1 MKPERILLQVALL
14 MGGLAAQNVGIGT
27 NAPTQRL
34 HVAGNLRLD
43 NAFMPGNQA
52 GAVGNILLSQGAG
65 VAPVWLANGAAGT
78 ILMSMGPGSDPI
90 WAPNPICTSPTQNR
104 FIKFTST
111 APTQVC
117 NTTLAENTS
126 NNIWNADGAN
136 APVSGSDKFAIIA
149 TATMPNAINGY
160 AGSGVG
166 VYGQATGAEGIGVY
180 GTTNQAD
187 GIGVVGRNTNAN
199 GTAGYF
205 LNSAAAGG
213 GTGDAVFGRTS
224 QAGGFGVWGVNNNTQ
239 AGTNPVG
246 VVGSGGT
253 GTGVYVNGGGGGSF
267 AGRAIGVAG
276 YKMGNLTNN
285 QGGGYFTG
293 DLAGNPLTSTHYVY
307 VAYRT
312 GNTNYK
318 INGTGQVSTIVDGLN
333 GRQDRRNMFAP
344 EMPEIHFMDVGQGQ
358 LQGGRAYIQLDPIF
372 AKNIVVNEQHPLR
385 VLIQLEDECNGVRV
399 TNKSQH
405 GFEVIE
411 LNGGTSNARFT
422 YFVIANRAD
431 EKDEY
436 GNVISKH
443 EGVRLPPAPGPLPAV
458 ARTIDEVKIKGSER
472 KGLKGTY

>member
-1 MKPERILLQVALL
+1 
-14 MGGLAAQNVGIGT
+14 
-27 NAPTQRL
+27 
-34 HVAGNLRLD
+34 
-43 NAFMPGNQA
+43 MPSCLVISPGRWA
-52 GAVGNILLSQGAG
+52 ISFFSRGAG

-78 ILMSMGPGSDPI
+78 ILMSMGPGNDPV
-90 WAPNPICTSPTQNR
+90 WAPNPICTSPTLNR

-111 APTQVC
+111 SPTQVC

-126 NNIWNADGAN
+126 NNIWNADGAA
-136 APVSGSDKFAIIA
+136 APMSGSDKFAIIA
-149 TATMPNAINGY
+149 TATMPYAVNGY
-160 AGSGVG
+160 ATSGFGVYGAATSGVG
-166 VYGQATGAEGIGVY
+166 VYGVAIGTNGIGVY
-180 GTTNQAD
+180 GITNQAD
-187 GIGVVGRNTNAN
+187 GFGVVGRNTDAN
-199 GTAGYF
+199 GTAGFF
-205 LNSAAAGG
+205 LNSAAAGA
-213 GTGDAVFGRTS
+213 GTGDAVFGQTS
-224 QAGGFGVWGVNNNTQ
+224 QAGGFGVWGMNNNTQ

-253 GTGVYVNGGGGGSF
+253 NQGIYVIGGGGGSF

-276 YKMGNLTNN
+276 FKMGALTNN

-293 DLAGNPLTSTHYVY
+293 DATGGNPLTITHYAY

-318 INGTGQVSTIVDGLN
+318 IYGTGSMSTVVDGLN
-333 GRQDRRNMFAP
+333 GRQDRKIMFAP
-344 EMPEIHFMDVGQGQ
+344 EMPEILFMDVGQGQ

-385 VLIQLEDECNGVRV
+385 VFIQLEDECNGVRV

-443 EGVRLPPAPGPLPAV
+443 EGVRFPPAPGPLPAI
-458 ARTIDEVKIKGSER
+458 ARTIDEEKSKGSQL

>member
-27 NAPTQRL
+27 NNPTQRL

-43 NAFMPGNQA
+43 NAFMPGNQP

-65 VAPVWLANGAAGT
+65 VAPVWLPNGAVGT
-78 ILMSMGPGSDPI
+78 ILMSMGPGSNPV
-90 WAPNPICTSPTQNR
+90 WAPNPICTSPTLNR

-111 APTQVC
+111 SPTQVC

-126 NNIWNADGAN
+126 GNIWNADGAN

-149 TATMPNAINGY
+149 TTAMPNAISGY
-160 AGSGVG
+160 AGSG
-166 VYGQATGAEGIGVY
+166 IGVY
-180 GTTNQAD
+180 GRATDAAGHGVFGENTDPD
-187 GIGVVGRNTNAN
+187 GIAGR
-199 GTAGYF
+199 F
-205 LNSAAAGG
+205 VNSAAAGG
-213 GTGDAVFGRTS
+213 GTGRGVLARSS
-224 QAGGFGVWGVNNNTQ
+224 QERATVLAINDNTQ
-239 AGTNPVG
+239 DDTHPVAVAGL
-246 VVGSGGT
+246 GGT
-253 GTGVYVNGGGGGSF
+253 TIGVRPLFGDGTGGSF
-267 AGRAIGVAG
+267 SGRGIGVAG
-276 YKMGNLTNN
+276 YKVEELTDDR
-285 QGGGYFTG
+285 GGGYFAG
-293 DLAGNPLTSTHYVY
+293 DATDNGNGTYTTTHYAY
-307 VAYRT
+307 VAWRI
-312 GNTNYK
+312 GGTNYK
-318 INGTGQVSTIVDGLN
+318 INGTGSVSTIVDGLN
-333 GRQDRRNMFAP
+333 GRQDRKIMFAP

-372 AKNIVVNEQHPLR
+372 AKNIIVNEQHPLR

>member
-14 MGGLAAQNVGIGT
+14 MGGLAAQNFGIGT
-27 NAPTQRL
+27 ITPTERL

-65 VAPVWLANGAAGT
+65 VAPVWLPNGAAGT
-78 ILMSMGPGSDPI
+78 ILMSMGPGSNPV

-111 APTQVC
+111 SPTQAC

-126 NNIWNADGAN
+126 NNIWNADGAA

-149 TATMPNAINGY
+149 TTAMPNAISGY
-160 AGSGVG
+160 ATSGYG
-166 VYGQATGAEGIGVY
+166 VYGSATGAAGRGVY
-180 GTTNQAD
+180 G
-187 GIGVVGRNTNAN
+187 VNTHPD
-199 GTAGYF
+199 GTAGRF
-205 LNSAAAGG
+205 LNSAAASGANG
-213 GTGDAVFGRTS
+213 HGVVGRTS
-224 QAGGFGVWGVNNNTQ
+224 QARGFGVWGISANTQ
-239 AGTNPVG
+239 DGTNPTG
-246 VVGSGGT
+246 VAGSGGT
-253 GTGVYVNGGGGGSF
+253 TNAIFPYGGTGGSF
-267 AGRAIGVAG
+267 TGRQIGAAGFKRGD
-276 YKMGNLTNN
+276 LTDG

-293 DLAGNPLTSTHYVY
+293 DATGGNPITSTHYVY

-312 GNTNYK
+312 GGTNYK
-318 INGTGQVSTIVDGLN
+318 IYGTGNVSTVVDGLN
-333 GRQDRRNMFAP
+333 GRQDRKIMFAP

-443 EGVRLPPAPGPLPAV
+443 EEVRLPPAPGPLPAV
-458 ARTIDEVKIKGSER
+458 GTIDK
-472 KGLKGTY
+472 